1 MGINMTKDSIV
12 NYYNKEEMK
21 TIIYTMYKETAAS
34 RGLDID
40 ADLEQYI
47 LNQVEYLMT
56 LYDVKTDLECFKVP
70 FGEDDD
76 GEEMFSKPLM
86 YLDKVEEVLAKF
98 QNNQA
103 KMFLH
108 VLALEVDRYI
118 GKRNEEE

>member
-1 MGINMTKDSIV
+1 MTKDSIV